1 MEVIAALH
9 SQLSAANAELE
20 SIQQQTNQNAKDIL
34 RLESDNKTKAQRLL
48 HVQEE
53 TVSLR
58 AQLDEEAN
66 TIVMLERQI
75 ESALAEQ
82 DALTRV
88 NNAML
93 PSVLKSLEKNREKM
107 RRLKATI
114 NVLLGET
121 SRSSYLEEQTK
132 LVQLQIQQFRED
144 CNGNN
149 KVNNS
154 VPVAE
159 FDERYFMKCIE
170 EEESKMAAGMRVEE
184 IENLNA
190 FMSHCSSGR
199 D

>member
-184 IENLNA
+184 IKNLNA